1 MRGLVPRTILGVVG
15 VDDAVQGCAVY
26 AVSELQC
33 GGSMVINFRAA
44 VLPLWAARCIG
55 CQLHEL
61 CSSCL
66 SITFDPHYIASLNA
80 RRLHVNSDR

>member
-1 MRGLVPRTILGVVG
+1 
-15 VDDAVQGCAVY
+15 
-26 AVSELQC
+26 
-33 GGSMVINFRAA
+33 MVINFRAA